1 MDVLAAYA
9 PLLPEAVLAIGA
21 LALLVYGVFRPDTDG
36 EAVKIGWLALLV
48 MAAAGWAVVQAG
60 APASLFN
67 GAFNDDAFSRFVK
80 LLVLAGAGG
89 ALILSLDEMRERAAF
104 KFELPVIMLFATVG
118 MFLMASAGDLI
129 SLYLGL
135 ELQSLALYVLAAIRR
150 DDAKASEAGLKYFVL
165 GALSSGMLLY
175 GASLLYGFA
184 GTTAFAGIAAA
195 ANGGGQNMMLVLGLV
210 FLLVGIAFKVSA
222 VPFHMWTPDVYEGAP
237 TPMTAF
243 LAAAPKVA
251 AMALFIRVVGA
262 ALPGIKPQW
271 QQIVVFLSIAS
282 MVFGAL
288 GAIGQTNIKRLMAY
302 SSIANMGYA
311 LVPLAAGGPE
321 GVEGVLVYMAVYIV
335 MTLGAF
341 ACIISMRR
349 ESGPVEAITD
359 LSRRTGGGP
368 RRSRGP
374 RAHQSA
380 PGLRHGDVH
389 VLAGRHPAARR
400 LLRQVLRLP
409 ACHQGRPLLARRHR
423 RRRQCGW
430 GLLLPAYRQDHV
442 LRRGGGPVPR
452 RARQGRRRDAGRAA
466 AHAGVPAGDR
476 LAVRCGTGRRG
487 GRRRGEV
494 PQIGIA
500 QA

>member
-175 GASLLYGFA
+175 GVSLLYGFA

-359 LSRRTGGGP
+359 LS
-368 RRSRGP
+368 
-374 RAHQSA
+374 
-380 PGLRHGDVH
+380 GLAQTNLPMAFAMAMFMFS
-389 VLAGRHPAARR
+389 LAGIPPLAGFFAKFYAFLPAIKAGLYWLAVIGVVASVVGAYYYLRIVKIMFFDEAAAPFLGVRAKDGAVMLVALLLMLAFLPVIASPFVAAPVVEAAGVAARS
-400 LLRQVLRLP
+400 LK
-409 ACHQGRPLLARRHR
+409 
-423 RRRQCGW
+423 
-430 GLLLPAYRQDHV
+430 
-442 LRRGGGPVPR
+442 
-452 RARQGRRRDAGRAA
+452 
-466 AHAGVPAGDR
+466 
-476 LAVRCGTGRRG
+476 
-487 GRRRGEV
+487 
-494 PQIGIA
+494 
-500 QA
+500 